1 MSNFDDFFA
10 EKLDEEGRY
19 PRREKNWKALSKRL
33 EAFDIGAERYLVRAK
48 SHLRYW
54 QTTAACAIM
63 AAVLLG
69 WKTISTQRKYAEA
82 QREIATLQVQR
93 QAAENEISNLRKS
106 RPNKQE
112 QTSDNQTNTR
122 GNETSSFAK
131 TDTDNSKQ
139 PKTMILHKSQGK
151 PIKLQPTT
159 DEKGKAI
166 VVFIEKESNPE
177 TPVANDAADMGAE
190 KGIGVTI
197 APIDMLLANKP
208 FRLAKSQ
215 FAHPLPSFPEIDTIA
230 TMKTVA
236 KTLKPTRDFSRFRA
250 GIQVLGG
257 LPAPSKSGISP
268 LNGHGVAL
276 EYNVLGNFWL
286 TASADWLKFDIS
298 TEKYHPQFHP
308 PHKPVNDPSPNP
320 NPGPQPPKEKLVKV
334 ESTQRQQHYGLGL
347 RYAFPTYGWVRPSV
361 RLTHTWN
368 RVSPETITF
377 KFQPKAQSTPPHPPM
392 GKPRYKVQKSDA
404 QFLGDAWRLGAGL
417 EHETRSWA
425 FGLWADYSK
434 NFTSGAPSFDMLL
447 LKASLQYRFQ

>member
-33 EAFDIGAERYLVRAK
+33 EAFDVGAERYLVRAK

-54 QTTAACAIM
+54 QAAASCAIM
-63 AAVLLG
+63 VAALLG
-69 WKTISTQRKYAEA
+69 WKAISTQRKYAEA
-82 QREIATLQVQR
+82 QREIATLQVQQ
-93 QAAENEISNLRKS
+93 QAAETEISKLKKT

-112 QTSDNQTNTR
+112 QTTNTQTSTFR
-122 GNETSSFAK
+122 NETFSFTQIDA
-131 TDTDNSKQ
+131 DDLKQ
-139 PKTMILHKSQGK
+139 PKTMILPKNQGK
-151 PIKLQPTT
+151 QKSLQPTT
-159 DEKGKAI
+159 DEKEKAI

-177 TPVANDAADMGAE
+177 APIGNDAIDMVAE
-190 KGIGVTI
+190 KGIDVTI
-197 APIDMLLANKP
+197 APIDEFLATKP
-208 FRLAKSQ
+208 LRLAKSQ
-215 FAHPLPSFPEIDTIA
+215 LARPFPCFPEIDTMA

-236 KTLKPTRDFSRFRA
+236 KTIKPTRDFSRFRA
-250 GIQVLGG
+250 GVQVLGG
-257 LPAPSKSGISP
+257 LPTPSKNGISP
-268 LNGHGVAL
+268 LNGHGIAL

-286 TASADWLKFDIS
+286 TATADWLKFDIS

-308 PHKPVNDPSPNP
+308 PHRPVSTPSPSP

-347 RYAFPTYGWVRPSV
+347 RYAFPTHGWVRPSV

-377 KFQPKAQSTPPHPPM
+377 KFQPKAPSNLPHPPM